1 MYLILMIISMMYD
14 NNIFL
19 INYSNQSI
27 WRWSS
32 YLSYVHP
39 YWKTFEAPNP
49 FLHFTLG
56 FFYIIFMFC
65 ALVGNGAV

>member
-1 MYLILMIISMMYD
+1 MIY
-14 NNIFL
+14 
-19 INYSNQSI
+19 
-27 WRWSS
+27 S

-56 FFYIIFMFC
+56 FFYIIFMFF
-65 ALVGNGAV
+65 ALVGNGAVIWIFSTSVLY